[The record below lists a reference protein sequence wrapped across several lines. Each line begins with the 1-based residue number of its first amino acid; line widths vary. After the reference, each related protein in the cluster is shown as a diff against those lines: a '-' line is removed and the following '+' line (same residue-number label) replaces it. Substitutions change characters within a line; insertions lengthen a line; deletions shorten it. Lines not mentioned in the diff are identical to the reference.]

1 MSATSMIT
9 MEWTDDLD
17 ILCSYLSRVDGIDG
31 AVLLG
36 QDGLPLAWGA
46 ESLDTFATGA
56 PWMLQS
62 LMDAED
68 FSREHDLEIP
78 EEQLSSGQ
86 SRFWLCR
93 RIGSSYLVVQGA
105 RGSLELFHGRIDRC
119 SQMILQALKQRRLAE

>member
-1 MSATSMIT
+1 MTAVSMLT

-17 ILCSYLSRVDGIDG
+17 VLCSYLSRVDGIDG

-36 QDGLPLAWGA
+36 KDGLPLAWGS
-46 ESLDTFATGA
+46 ESLATFDTAA

-62 LMDAED
+62 LLDAEE
-68 FSREHDLEIP
+68 FSREHELEIP
-78 EEQLSSGQ
+78 EEQLSSSH